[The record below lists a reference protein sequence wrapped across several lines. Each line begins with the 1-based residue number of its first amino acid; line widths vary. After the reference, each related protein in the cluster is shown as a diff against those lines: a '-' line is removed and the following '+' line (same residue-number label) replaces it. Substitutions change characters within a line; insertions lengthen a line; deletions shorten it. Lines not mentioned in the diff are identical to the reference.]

1 MNEIITTFITLYGP
15 SIASALSSI
24 VVAVSTI
31 CSVMKYLK
39 ANKADTELL
48 EKLDTLIG
56 QNRELKQTNK
66 RLMEKLTHVK
76 ED

>member
-31 CSVMKYLK
+31 FSVMKYLK

-48 EKLDTLIG
+48 EKLDTVIG

-66 RLMEKLTHVK
+66 RLMERLTHIK

>member
-31 CSVMKYLK
+31 GSVMKYLK
-39 ANKADTELL
+39 ANKADKELL
-48 EKLDTLIG
+48 EKLDTVIG

-66 RLMEKLTHVK
+66 RLMEKLTHIK